1 MSVLSGLILE
11 EKLNFSTGQTKLSDI
26 RVSVV
31 RGYAVADQVAEVNG
45 TCVVQALPSF
55 ISIH

>member
-1 MSVLSGLILE
+1 M
-11 EKLNFSTGQTKLSDI
+11 NFSSGQTRLSDI

-31 RGYAVADQVAEVNG
+31 RGYAVADQVAEVNC
-45 TCVVQALPSF
+45 TWVVQALPSF

>member
-1 MSVLSGLILE
+1 M
-11 EKLNFSTGQTKLSDI
+11 NFSSGQTKLSDI

>member
-1 MSVLSGLILE
+1 M
-11 EKLNFSTGQTKLSDI
+11 NFSSGQTKLSDI

-31 RGYAVADQVAEVNG
+31 RGYALADHVAEVNG